1 MDRGIDSRAASPAQ
15 RTSAA
20 VTSLL
25 GSIAVLFATAIDAGT
40 RPVVA
45 AEADDIE
52 LAGARLAR
60 LVALLAPARIE
71 ANGAAAKMGD
81 D

>member
-1 MDRGIDSRAASPAQ
+1 MDSEIDGRPPSPAQ
-15 RTSAA
+15 RTRAA

-25 GSIAVLFATAIDAGT
+25 GSIAVLFATATDAGT

-71 ANGAAAKMGD
+71 GAGPAAKMEND
-81 D
+81 